1 MTQSFE
7 LDGWRRPSDRKA
19 ILVIPQ
25 NDLAAG
31 YAQYQP
37 LIDTAVD
44 RVAKSGFYVLGR
56 EVERFEHEFSGYVGV
71 SHGVGVASG
80 TDAIEVALRACH
92 IGPGDLV
99 LTVSHTAVATV
110 AGIERSGAAVALV
123 DIDPATYTMSP
134 ASLESVI
141 ATLPGD
147 APRPKAVVPVH
158 LYGQLADMPAIC
170 DIAQKHGLRV
180 IEDCAQAHGAA
191 LGDRRAGTWG
201 VAAAFSFYPTKNL
214 GALGD
219 AGLIVTDD
227 AALANDA
234 RQLRQYGWG
243 DQRLSQRVGVN
254 SRLDELQAAI
264 LVEKLTLLD
273 LDNDRRREIAG
284 AYNEAL
290 AAAEIKTPA
299 TRENSDH
306 VYHQYVIQ
314 SDRRDALRE
323 FLAERNIGTAIHY
336 PRAVHQQPAYQD
348 RLMGCE
354 RLPATEELVPTIL
367 SLPIYPQLNDDRLA
381 EIRVALHAWS
391 RRS

>member
-1 MTQSFE
+1 M
-7 LDGWRRPSDRKA
+7 
-19 ILVIPQ
+19 IPQ

-44 RVAKSGFYVLGR
+44 RVAKSGFYILGR
-56 EVERFEHEFSGYVGV
+56 EVERFEHEFAGYVGV
-71 SHGVGVASG
+71 SYGVGVASG

-110 AGIERSGAAVALV
+110 VGIERSGAAVALV
-123 DIDPATYTMSP
+123 DVDPATYTMSP

-147 APRPKAVVPVH
+147 APRPTAVVPVH

-180 IEDCAQAHGAA
+180 IEDCAQAHGAQ
-191 LGDRRAGTWG
+191 LSGRCAGSWG
-201 VAAAFSFYPTKNL
+201 AAAAFSFYPTKNL

-227 AALANDA
+227 AALASDA

-290 AAAEIKTPA
+290 AAAKIKTPA

-314 SDRRDALRE
+314 SDRRDALRD

-391 RRS
+391 RRG